1 MNSKLFVLIKNKSFI
16 TGFIFG
22 MLITTIATVVVV
34 SFYSAPP
41 NPNHLKGTMSG
52 WAPVVGMIGTVVEV
66 YGTTSGPCPLDPN
79 NICAVGQYTVTF
91 PDENN
96 IMCLGN
102 TNYPMGQK
110 VVISSITLPGPL
122 NVYVMPQ

>member
-22 MLITTIATVVVV
+22 MFITTIATVVVV

-52 WAPVVGMIGTVVEV
+52 WAPVVGMIGTVSKCMELRPDRVRSIQITYV
-66 YGTTSGPCPLDPN
+66 LWD
-79 NICAVGQYTVTF
+79 NIPSLSLMRT
-91 PDENN
+91 
-96 IMCLGN
+96 
-102 TNYPMGQK
+102 
-110 VVISSITLPGPL
+110 ISCVWGIQIIQWAKRS
-122 NVYVMPQ
+122 